1 MRPRVLRVFAR
12 YQRFGGEEAVAKR
25 IHADL
30 RDYVEADWFEYS
42 TDELLGKSWGQRLQ
56 APLKVVHNAQ
66 AARRFRAL
74 QRERRYQAFEI
85 HNVLPALS
93 PGIYKAAFEF
103 DVPVVHFLHNYRLSC
118 VNGFFLN
125 HGQPCHRCIRGN
137 FFPAVSTKCWRESR
151 IACGTMGIALQR
163 VRWLDTF
170 SKVDAWVALSEVQKG
185 LHLKMGIPAAK
196 LHVLPHYLEPTPNFQ
211 TRVPENGYALF
222 LGRLSPEKGITQ
234 LIRAWAR
241 IPPSAGRLVVAG
253 TGPLETEAQAL
264 VKALNLP
271 HVSFAGF
278 VPPAEQSALWA
289 GAKFAVIP
297 SIWDEPFPLV
307 VLEAWANGRG
317 LVVSDWG
324 SLPETGNGAS
334 LVACVE
340 NTDAFAHALERV
352 LQERGLATMLAEQG
366 KRKLLCEFGRDLW
379 VRRVVDIYAS
389 AGVSL
394 RRCVGGPGP

>member
-12 YQRFGGEEAVAKR
+12 YQRFGGEEVVAKR

-30 RDYVEADWFEYS
+30 RDYLEADWFEYS
-42 TDELLGKSWGQRLQ
+42 TDALLGKSWGQRLQ

-66 AARRFRAL
+66 AASRFREL
-74 QRERRYQAFEI
+74 YQQRRHHAVEI

-103 DVPVVHFLHNYRLSC
+103 GVPVVHFLHNYRLSC

-137 FFPAVSTKCWRESR
+137 FLPAVSTKCWRESR
-151 IACGTMGIALQR
+151 IACGTMGMALQR
-163 VRWLDTF
+163 VRWLKTF
-170 SKVDAWVALSEVQKG
+170 SKVDAWVALSEVQKR
-185 LHLKMGIPAAK
+185 LHLKMGLPEGK
-196 LHVLPHYLEPTPNFQ
+196 LHVLPHYLEPTPNFK

-222 LGRLSPEKGITQ
+222 LGRLSPEKGVIQ

-253 TGPLETEAQAL
+253 AGPLEAECRAL
-264 VKALNLP
+264 VNALSLP

-278 VPPAEQSALWA
+278 VPPPEQSALWA

-324 SLPETGNGAS
+324 SLPETGGGAS
-334 LVACVE
+334 LVTRVE
-340 NTDAFAHALERV
+340 DTGAFAHTLERA
-352 LQERGLATMLAEQG
+352 LQERGLAAVLAEQG
-366 KRKLLCEFGRDLW
+366 KRKLLREFSRDLW
-379 VRRVVDIYAS
+379 VRRVIDIYAS
-389 AGVSL
+389 VGVSTEKKK
-394 RRCVGGPGP
+394 